1 MGMVKQSQSFQNSKF
16 EMYLQY
22 LIKEVRNEAD
32 SWHADKHQNFPQVD
46 CNTLSI
52 KVFYRVILSLLM
64 GMTNHSQRTQSNK
77 LSIVL
82 QYLENEVSHKAF
94 LKEIR

>member
-22 LIKEVRNEAD
+22 LIKEVD

>member
-1 MGMVKQSQSFQNSKF
+1 
-16 EMYLQY
+16 MYLQY
-22 LIKEVRNEAD
+22 LIKEVRNEVD
-32 SWHADKHQNFPQVD
+32 YWHADKHKNFPQAD

-82 QYLENEVSHKAF
+82 QYLENEVSHKVF